1 MNIYNLIDIYLLNQS
16 PFTYFDFYHPNIGI
30 RLDSKNICSSLKV
43 SKAIDILS
51 LEMDNIEG
59 KKVLLSQGINIFNSS
74 SPFYDDICFQFESPN
89 GKDVPL
95 KERLLLYY
103 PNITI
108 CDDGCENKGIDLEKY
123 EAICEC
129 TFSSILN
136 NNLINNAIT
145 GEMFDILQE
154 MNIGVVKCYK
164 DVFKFEYF
172 KKNIGSILILILI
185 FIQIILNVIYF
196 RKKVLKIRK
205 FTFSLINSYF
215 LNLNQIV
222 NEIYKISS
230 NENYNKFNNKNERH
244 INKSNPQKKN
254 IKNKKNKK
262 FSKISNNNQNIIS
275 QNSKSH
281 ILSKMNLNIKDN
293 TLSNNPIINKNN
305 IINKKMKYK
314 VFDEM
319 NYSLPYKELKNDM
332 KKSYDDMEYEEA
344 LIENRRKFC
353 KIYKDTLINK
363 HIILNIIFEDD
374 KYKPRTLKYII
385 LILSIN
391 LYFVI
396 NGLFYS
402 ESYIGKLYQIN
413 EKEAFF
419 SFN

>member
-1 MNIYNLIDIYLLNQS
+1 MLFRS
-16 PFTYFDFYHPNIGI
+16 
-30 RLDSKNICSSLKV
+30 
-43 SKAIDILS
+43 
-51 LEMDNIEG
+51 
-59 KKVLLSQGINIFNSS
+59 
-74 SPFYDDICFQFESPN
+74 
-89 GKDVPL
+89 
-95 KERLLLYY
+95 
-103 PNITI
+103 
-108 CDDGCENKGIDLEKY
+108 
-123 EAICEC
+123 
-129 TFSSILN
+129 
-136 NNLINNAIT
+136 
-145 GEMFDILQE
+145 
-154 MNIGVVKCYK
+154 
-164 DVFKFEYF
+164 
-172 KKNIGSILILILI
+172 
-185 FIQIILNVIYF
+185 QIILNVIYF

-419 SFN
+419 SFITRSKERIIYASIVSVIVNFLINFIIINGNKIKSELKKININKIIIKGEISKILFNIERSINIFYIINYFIMIISWYYISCFNNVYSNTKIEWIKSSIFIIIIMQIISFIYSLVIALLRFLSIHCNSEIIYKIIAGFS